1 MTPNKFNSCAHVLPR
16 LRQFG
21 KRHVAYGVMDGHC
34 ATAGGTMLKTLETG
48 LGSAFDAPELVV

>member
-1 MTPNKFNSCAHVLPR
+1 MPR

-34 ATAGGTMLKTLETG
+34 ATVGGTMLKTLETG